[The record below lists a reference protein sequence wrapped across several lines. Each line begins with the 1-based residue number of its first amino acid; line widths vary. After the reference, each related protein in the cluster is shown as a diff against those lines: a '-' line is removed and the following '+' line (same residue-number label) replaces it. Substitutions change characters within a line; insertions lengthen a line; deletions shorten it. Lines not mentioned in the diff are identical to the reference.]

1 MSQIKTKKVGNK
13 VINVKTRRD
22 QKRKRAK
29 NMLRYRNKES
39 DRSSFRQL
47 LRATDYTWKSSD
59 RYLGIYDSLISRQ
72 VEVVDFCKGQDVGSP
87 IRLHDYSLALTQ
99 VYLHRAL
106 SLYVGAF
113 QALAS
118 NNIYLMTLS
127 IRGYLESVAGMGFL
141 YKKLDSHQQ
150 GNIDDEALDKFL
162 IKLLFGTKDQKL
174 LDEVGNDDFT
184 AINVMSMLDEADK
197 AFNSKIMNGDVP
209 DKKMLRTVYEWL
221 CEFCHPNYDSASL
234 SFELDKEKQVL
245 VFKHN
250 QSEVNELE
258 GKLIQDVFIASYALL
273 TMYDQ
278 VVVIAKSLK

>member
-1 MSQIKTKKVGNK
+1 
-13 VINVKTRRD
+13 
-22 QKRKRAK
+22 
-29 NMLRYRNKES
+29 MLRYRNKES